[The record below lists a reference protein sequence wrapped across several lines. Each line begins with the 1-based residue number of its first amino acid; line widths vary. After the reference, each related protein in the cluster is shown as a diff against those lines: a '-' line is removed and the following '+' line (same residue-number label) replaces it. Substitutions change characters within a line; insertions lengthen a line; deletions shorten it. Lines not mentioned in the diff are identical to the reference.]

1 MSIKEFTK
9 NISPSGEDRLRLR
22 IETEKGKV
30 KDIAVQYE
38 AKFGDEWHPI
48 VRYDCSHG
56 FLHRDVLFPGGR
68 KEKYPLDIPDLNTA
82 LIYAEQDI
90 KDRWQWYRNRY
101 KRRLK

>member
-1 MSIKEFTK
+1 MSVKEFTK